1 MSITIALV
9 GNPNCGKTT
18 LFNNL
23 TGHSQ
28 YVGNWPGVT
37 VEKKEGKL
45 KGKDCVKIVDLPGI
59 YSLSPY
65 SSEEVVSR
73 DFLLS
78 KEPDVIIN
86 VIDGTN
92 LERNLYL
99 TTQLCEIGIPVVLAV
114 NMMDIVRKNNDKID
128 IKTLSEKTKC
138 KAIEISALK
147 SFNNM
152 AVAEIAINIAR
163 EKKIS
168 HILPKYS
175 TEIEKYLSDI
185 YKIVRDNKL
194 INKLNFR
201 WYVTKIFERDENIL
215 RSLNLNDEDMSELNK
230 IIDDAQRKFDDDS
243 PSILINERYN
253 YITELVQ
260 FFYKKSN
267 KKSNITNKIDNILIN
282 RFFAL
287 PIFAAMISFVYLIS
301 ITLVGKPISDW
312 LSGTFFN
319 DFLKSSVE
327 NFLGHIGTAD
337 WLENLITEG
346 IISGVGSVLSFIP
359 QILVLFTF
367 LSLLEDCGYM
377 TRIAFIMDRILH
389 KFGFSGKSFI
399 PFLVSSGCTVPGVM
413 ATRAIENENERMITM
428 ITTSFIPCSAKIPV
442 IALICGAVLPD
453 VWYIAPI
460 IYFVCILIIIVSGV
474 ILNKLQLF
482 NNKENN
488 FVMELPAYH
497 LPSLK
502 NTAIHV
508 LENTKSFIVKAGTVI
523 FLASILIWFLSN
535 FGVGQNGLGMV
546 DSQESFLAAMGKF
559 ISPFF
564 DPLGFG
570 HWEAAVATISGLIA
584 KENIINTIGVA
595 SNLSENSINISE
607 KIAAI
612 FPNAISALS
621 FLAFNLFCAPCCAAI
636 GSVYKQTRSLK
647 WTGFAILFQT
657 SVAYVISLIIY
668 QIFGIMF
675 GYLSFGFWTFL
686 TLFILITIAFLIFKP
701 SHKLEHTNV

>member
-45 KGKDCVKIVDLPGI
+45 KGNDCVKIVDLPGI

-78 KEPDVIIN
+78 ETPDVIIN

-99 TTQLCEIGIPVVLAV
+99 TTQLCEMGIPVVLAV
-114 NMMDIVRKNNDKID
+114 NMMDIVRKNDDKID
-128 IKTLSEKTKC
+128 IQTLSEKTKC
-138 KAIEISALK
+138 QAIEISALK
-147 SFNNM
+147 SFNNL
-152 AVAEIAINIAR
+152 AVAEMAINVAKT
-163 EKKIS
+163 KKIC
-168 HILPKYS
+168 HDFPKYS
-175 TEIEKYLSDI
+175 AEIERYLSSI
-185 YKIVRDNKL
+185 YKIVCGNEL

-201 WYVTKIFERDENIL
+201 WYITKIFERDENIL
-215 RSLNLNDEDMSELNK
+215 RSLNLNDDDISKLNK
-230 IIDDAQRKFDDDS
+230 IIDDAQREFDDDS
-243 PSILINERYN
+243 TSILINERYN
-253 YITELVQ
+253 YITGLVR
-260 FFYKKSN
+260 FFYEKSTKN
-267 KKSNITNKIDNILIN
+267 SNITNKIDNIVTS

-287 PIFAAMISFVYLIS
+287 PIFVAVISFVYLVS
-301 ITLVGKPISDW
+301 ITAVGKPISDW
-312 LSGTFFN
+312 LSSTFFN
-319 DFLKSSVE
+319 DFLKSSAE
-327 NFLGHIGTAD
+327 NFLNQIEISD
-337 WLENLITEG
+337 WLVNLITEG
-346 IISGVGSVLSFIP
+346 IISGVGSVLSFVP

-377 TRIAFIMDRILH
+377 TRIAFIMDRLLH

-413 ATRAIENENERMITM
+413 ATRTIENENERMITM
-428 ITTSFIPCSAKIPV
+428 ITSSFIPCSAKIPV
-442 IALICGAVLPD
+442 IALICGAVLPEI
-453 VWYIAPI
+453 WYIAPI
-460 IYFVCILIIIVSGV
+460 IYFICILIIIISGV
-474 ILNKLQLF
+474 VLNKLQLF
-482 NNKENN
+482 NNRENN

-502 NTAIHV
+502 NTVIHV
-508 LENTKSFIVKAGTVI
+508 WENTKSFIVKAGTVI
-523 FLASILIWFLSN
+523 FLASILIWFFSN
-535 FGVGQNGLGMV
+535 FGVGQNGLMMV
-546 DSQESFLAAMGKF
+546 DSQESFLAAVGRL

-564 DPLGFG
+564 VPLGFG
-570 HWEAAVATISGLIA
+570 NWEAAVATISGLIA

-595 SNLSENSINISE
+595 SNLSEPAINISE

-612 FPNAISALS
+612 FPNTISALS

-636 GSVYKQTRSLK
+636 GSIYKQTRSLK

-657 SVAYVISLIIY
+657 SVAYVVSLAIY
-668 QIFGIMF
+668 QIFGVVF
-675 GYLSFGFWTFL
+675 GYLSFGFWTL
-686 TLFILITIAFLIFKP
+686 ATLFIVVLIVFLIFTP
-701 SHKLEHTNV
+701 NHKLEQANV